1 LIILPSGTI
10 PALIFES
17 IFSETMSDTPTTGS
31 VRIKYESEAAL
42 YASQVILSSNQEDII
57 LDFSSGLIKGEGG
70 TDERIM
76 PIHSRI
82 ALTRTGA
89 ARLHQLLERALNP
102 GGK

>member
-1 LIILPSGTI
+1 
-10 PALIFES
+10 
-17 IFSETMSDTPTTGS
+17 MSDTPSTGS

-89 ARLHQLLERALNP
+89 ARLHQLLARALNP
-102 GGK
+102 AGDGDSES